1 MKHFAAKGA
10 TEVDE
15 AGKLIYAALLKV
27 HSSTHAHTRAH
38 THTHTSLD
46 LSTLTWSQHF
56 SCSMVLIMHC
66 SYWLVSTGG

>member
-27 HSSTHAHTRAH
+27 RMYVTTLGSLNINISTTIHMYLHKGH
-38 THTHTSLD
+38 MYVCMIVVQGNISCISLD
-46 LSTLTWSQHF
+46 
-56 SCSMVLIMHC
+56 M
-66 SYWLVSTGG
+66 

>member
-27 HSSTHAHTRAH
+27 HYCTH
-38 THTHTSLD
+38 
-46 LSTLTWSQHF
+46 
-56 SCSMVLIMHC
+56 
-66 SYWLVSTGG
+66 